1 MCVRTTTYTF
11 KCFVFFSRDSVIG
24 KFTCVC
30 VSVSSVA
37 LGTAESVHISQRYI
51 AAVAVPSVVK
61 WFTGY
66 WLMPKFASIQIWILR
81 FEKSLVF

>member
-37 LGTAESVHISQRYI
+37 LGIESVHISQRYI
-51 AAVAVPSVVK
+51 AAVAAPSVVK
-61 WFTGY
+61 WFTGYY

-81 FEKSLVF
+81 F